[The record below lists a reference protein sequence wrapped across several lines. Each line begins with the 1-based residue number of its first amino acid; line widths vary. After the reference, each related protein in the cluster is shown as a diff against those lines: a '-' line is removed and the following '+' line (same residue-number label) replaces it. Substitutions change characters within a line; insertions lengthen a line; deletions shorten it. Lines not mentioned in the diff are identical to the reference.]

1 MSFGAI
7 SAEAKTALA
16 RGAEGA
22 GTAICSGE
30 GGMLPEEQAECTRY
44 LYELASGRFGW
55 DEACLDR
62 VQALH
67 LKLGQGA
74 KTGTGGHLPGAKVV
88 GRIAEVRGLPEGT
101 PAVSPARF
109 TDWTT
114 LLDARALVDRIRVR
128 SGGIPVGVKM
138 SAQHIEADLDAAL
151 DLGVDYVI
159 LDGRGGGTGAAPT
172 IFRDTISVPTMAA
185 LARARRHLDL
195 AGARDVTLV
204 ATGGSDERRTW

>member
-22 GTAICSGE
+22 GTAICSGRGRDAARGA
-30 GGMLPEEQAECTRY
+30 GGVLPLPLRARVRPVRLATR
-44 LYELASGRFGW
+44 R
-55 DEACLDR
+55 CLDR

-74 KTGTGGHLPGAKVV
+74 KTGTGGHLPGTKVV

-101 PAVSPARF
+101 AAVSPARF

-114 LLDARALVDRIRVR
+114 LLDARAARRPCAGAVRRRSR
-128 SGGIPVGVKM
+128 SG
-138 SAQHIEADLDAAL
+138 
-151 DLGVDYVI
+151 
-159 LDGRGGGTGAAPT
+159 
-172 IFRDTISVPTMAA
+172 
-185 LARARRHLDL
+185 
-195 AGARDVTLV
+195 
-204 ATGGSDERRTW
+204 